1 MQQVLANAALS
12 IAWAVLGVVLLFL
25 ATLAF
30 DLLHPLKIRHLIE
43 EGNVAAGIL
52 LGAVALGMALI
63 IATAIS

>member
-1 MQQVLANAALS
+1 MQQVLTNAALS
-12 IAWAVLGVVLLFL
+12 IAWAILGVVLLFL

-43 EGNVAAGIL
+43 EGNIAAGIL